1 MEQEKR
7 MVGDYEIRNAIH
19 IGDRELLLG
28 VNMNDSN
35 RKYYMTCY
43 AKSNFVVEYYEEALA
58 SDDFLEIAQIF
69 ADRLKEQVEK
79 TISPTSSVIAPKDSP
94 QKTAPFSRIKYAFIK
109 SCLSI
114 LVS

>member
-7 MVGDYEIRNAIH
+7 MVGEYEIRNAIH

-35 RKYYMTCY
+35 GKYYMTCY

-58 SDDFLEIAQIF
+58 SDDFCRQIK
-69 ADRLKEQVEK
+69 R
-79 TISPTSSVIAPKDSP
+79 TG
-94 QKTAPFSRIKYAFIK
+94 
-109 SCLSI
+109 
-114 LVS
+114 